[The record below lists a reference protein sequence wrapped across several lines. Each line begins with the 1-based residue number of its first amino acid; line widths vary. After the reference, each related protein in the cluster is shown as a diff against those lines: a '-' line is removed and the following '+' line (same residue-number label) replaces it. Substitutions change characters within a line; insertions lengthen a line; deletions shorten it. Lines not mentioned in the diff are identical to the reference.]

1 MKLQCREDDQ
11 GDFHV
16 GLAQEV
22 ERGHHE
28 EAADV
33 EKELADSGDVARPSG
48 NVGLSQQDCDRK
60 FN

>member
-1 MKLQCREDDQ
+1 MKLQCREDDEC
-11 GDFHV
+11 DFHV

-48 NVGLSQQDCDRK
+48 YIGLSQ
-60 FN
+60 